1 MKYAN
6 NKKTENSPNFERENA
21 VKNCQENPQNGKQ
34 CSHGIKR
41 KKNVF
46 MTPTLWV
53 RVESRAYI
61 LSYIKISKVLI
72 IIEQCQTSKDISTS
86 VLYTSHLLSL

>member
-1 MKYAN
+1 M
-6 NKKTENSPNFERENA
+6 F
-21 VKNCQENPQNGKQ
+21 
-34 CSHGIKR
+34 I
-41 KKNVF
+41 
-46 MTPTLWV
+46 TPTLWV

-86 VLYTSHLLSL
+86 VYVSLAITMDIRGDKKIYSV